1 MEYERLRAEYE
12 KVLLNQITL
21 TNDLNEKDDKI
32 QAYKKREGNSTP
44 YPLTPNPLFLTPN
57 LSP

>member
-44 YPLTPNPLFLTPN
+44 
-57 LSP
+57 